1 MSIVE
6 LVIEPPE
13 RKPGLSEETLR
24 SMLKEKRAYPH
35 EVTSIVTELLELRAR
50 FNRRDDLAAPPIM
63 ADVFEQASVKV
74 WHALTPKEKQECHKI
89 IGLLSG
95 AFIWHQVYPGERFWR
110 RVSTVL
116 EDLSS

>member
-1 MSIVE
+1 MNIGDYVAM
-6 LVIEPPE
+6 LPE

-35 EVTSIVTELLELRAR
+35 EVTAIVTELLELRAR
-50 FNRRDDLAAPPIM
+50 FNRRDDLAVAPIM
-63 ADVFEQASVKV
+63 RDVFEEASVKV

-95 AFIWHQVYPGERFWR
+95 AFIWHKVYPGERFWR